1 MMVSRRLFCSY
12 LSMGKMWPQLR
23 TPLALAILQ
32 EGDKLIMH
40 YGSFNLNELEL
51 SNNQTQLL
59 VETAFREHKK
69 YNLPTK
75 YLTLESMT
83 LEWEKSLK
91 AANTLI
97 DSFEQQI
104 TRSTH
109 SRVDFLRHRSRSQFF
124 EVIERNIFLLKRDKN
139 SAKKFRE
146 SFSSVNGKEVRC
158 ALVAKV
164 RDKLLE
170 VRGGQ
175 QTEFHQLAALG
186 LEKRNF
192 NIESNI

>member
-1 MMVSRRLFCSY
+1 M
-12 LSMGKMWPQLR
+12 
-23 TPLALAILQ
+23 
-32 EGDKLIMH
+32 
-40 YGSFNLNELEL
+40 
-51 SNNQTQLL
+51 
-59 VETAFREHKK
+59 
-69 YNLPTK
+69 
-75 YLTLESMT
+75 
-83 LEWEKSLK
+83 
-91 AANTLI
+91 
-97 DSFEQQI
+97 
-104 TRSTH
+104 
-109 SRVDFLRHRSRSQFF
+109 
-124 EVIERNIFLLKRDKN
+124 LKRDKN

>member
-1 MMVSRRLFCSY
+1 
-12 LSMGKMWPQLR
+12 MGKMWPQLR

-32 EGDKLIMH
+32 EGDKLIMR

-51 SNNQTQLL
+51 SDNQTQML
-59 VETAFREHKK
+59 VETAIREHKK

-83 LEWEKSLK
+83 LEWGKSLK
-91 AANTLI
+91 AANTLV
-97 DSFEQQI
+97 DSFDQQI
-104 TRSTH
+104 TSRSAH
-109 SRVDFLRHRSRSQFF
+109 SRVNFLRHKSSSEFF
-124 EVIERNIFLLKRDKN
+124 EVIERNIFLLKQDEN

-146 SFSSVNGKEVRC
+146 SFASVNGKEVRC
-158 ALVAKV
+158 TLVAKM
-164 RDKLLE
+164 RDKLLA
-170 VRGGQ
+170 VRGDQ

-192 NIESNI
+192 NMESDIGE

>member
-1 MMVSRRLFCSY
+1 
-12 LSMGKMWPQLR
+12 MGKMWPQLR

-40 YGSFNLNELEL
+40 DGSFNLNELEL
-51 SNNQTQLL
+51 SDNQTQRL
-59 VETAFREHKK
+59 VETAIREHKK

-104 TRSTH
+104 TSRSTH
-109 SRVDFLRHRSRSQFF
+109 SRVDFLRHKSSSEFF
-124 EVIERNIFLLKRDKN
+124 EVIERNIFLLKQDKN

-170 VRGGQ
+170 VRGDQ
-175 QTEFHQLAALG
+175 QVEFHQLAALG
-186 LEKRNF
+186 VEKRKF
-192 NIESNI
+192 NMESKIGELNG

>member
-1 MMVSRRLFCSY
+1 M
-12 LSMGKMWPQLR
+12 R

-32 EGDKLIMH
+32 ERDKLIMH
-40 YGSFNLNELEL
+40 NGSFNLNELEL
-51 SNNQTQLL
+51 SDNQTQML
-59 VETAFREHKK
+59 VETAIREHKK

-83 LEWEKSLK
+83 FEWGKSLK
-91 AANTLI
+91 AANTLV

-104 TRSTH
+104 TSRSAH
-109 SRVDFLRHRSRSQFF
+109 SRVDFLRHKSSSEFF
-124 EVIERNIFLLKRDKN
+124 EVIERNIFLLKQDKN

-158 ALVAKV
+158 ALVAKM
-164 RDKLLE
+164 RDKLLAAQGE
-170 VRGGQ
+170 Q
-175 QTEFHQLAALG
+175 QTKFHQLAALG

-192 NIESNI
+192 NMESNIGEGSG

>member
-1 MMVSRRLFCSY
+1 M
-12 LSMGKMWPQLR
+12 
-23 TPLALAILQ
+23 ALAILQ